1 MTEERPA
8 ERGTGKKP
16 AGREWAEAMKFAAIG
31 VAAAMAVSLVLN
43 YLLLFSDGIGAFG
56 RGVALSIVLPLLIGG
71 PAFFAIGWQRARMR
85 ELRQQLTRLATY
97 DGLTDCF
104 NPRAFS
110 GIVER
115 RRESAL
121 GPGRGAFLIVDA
133 GQVRTVDHRYGIDW
147 GEEALRLIAG
157 AIRKSVRASDLVG
170 RTSQNEFGIYLA
182 GAGEED
188 ARAVGE
194 RIRDAVTEVWFAP
207 GDRRD
212 MLAVNV
218 AGVVFEQELEFAEMV
233 RQAARVLPARG
244 RAKSVRFA
252 HVPPT
257 PDEAMRGA
265 AGAN

>member
-1 MTEERPA
+1 MTDR
-8 ERGTGKKP
+8 KP
-16 AGREWAEAMKFAAIG
+16 AGREWAEALKFAAAG
-31 VAAAMAVSLVLN
+31 VAIAIALSLALT

-56 RGVALSIVLPLLIGG
+56 RGVALSIALPLLIGG
-71 PAFFAIGWQRARMR
+71 PAFFAIGWQRAQAR
-85 ELRQQLTRLATY
+85 ELCQRLTRLATY

-110 GIVER
+110 SIVER

-121 GPGRGAFLIVDA
+121 GPGRGAFLVVDA
-133 GQVRTVDHRYGIDW
+133 GQVRAVDRRYGIDW

-170 RTSQNEFGIYLA
+170 RTSQNEFGVYLA
-182 GAGEED
+182 GASEDD

-194 RIRDAVTEVWFAP
+194 RIRDAVAEVWFAP

-218 AGVVFEQELEFAEMV
+218 AGVVFEQELEFAEMM
-233 RQAARVLPARG
+233 RQAARALPARG
-244 RAKSVRFA
+244 RARTVRLA

-257 PDEAMRGA
+257 PAEMLRADTPRNDG
-265 AGAN
+265 